1 MAVLMKVHKKR
12 RIAEVVVSED
22 TVLYRRNLVIFLRVT
37 ASIMLEITIARVVR
51 IVSACVFTLSM

>member
-1 MAVLMKVHKKR
+1 MAVLMKVHTKR